1 MANNTNEAENVNS
14 GVQGW
19 LFALVGVGVLLI
31 LVGLVMVFASA
42 ATGSGGSAGVVIFI
56 GPIPIVFGAGPDA
69 GLLVLVG
76 VVLALVMM
84 VLFVVFRRRVPNPIS
99 FV

>member
-1 MANNTNEAENVNS
+1 MANNTSEADNVNS

-19 LFALVGVGVLLI
+19 LFALVGVGVFLI

-84 VLFVVFRRRVPNPIS
+84 FCLLCLGDAC
-99 FV
+99 

>member
-1 MANNTNEAENVNS
+1 VNS

-19 LFALVGVGVLLI
+19 LFALVGASVLLI

-84 VLFVVFRRRVPNPIS
+84 VLFVVFRRRVPNPIR